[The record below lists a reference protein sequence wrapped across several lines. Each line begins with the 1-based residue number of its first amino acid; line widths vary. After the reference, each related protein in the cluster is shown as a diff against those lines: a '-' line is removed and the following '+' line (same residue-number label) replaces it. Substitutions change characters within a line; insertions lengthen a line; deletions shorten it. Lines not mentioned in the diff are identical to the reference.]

1 MYLARLKAQS
11 GFLLAL
17 KCLERAPIEQHATLS
32 TQVER
37 EIEIMANLR
46 SVCIDQQFKQ
56 PSSMEPAWPEEL
68 LMQVTQL
75 TGRHP
80 NIIRLYDYFY
90 DERHLYLMMEYA
102 GSGELFHQL
111 NKRGRFSDRRS
122 AMVSTLV
129 IVLPF
134 PPQPWKP
141 KTVADPQYTYQVAEG
156 LAYLHSKNVIHRDIK
171 PENLMIGLN
180 GEIKIGDFGW
190 SVYSPEERQSTLCGT
205 PSYIS
210 PEMLLGKP
218 HGKAVDV
225 WALGVLAYE
234 MVTGDEPFAGND
246 QRSEYCPTRLQES
259 PCLLWCSGENIAS
272 RAGNVS

>member
-1 MYLARLKAQS
+1 MGLEPGISAPLGKGKFGRVYLARLKAQS

-37 EIEIMANLR
+37 EIEIMANL
-46 SVCIDQQFKQ
+46 
-56 PSSMEPAWPEEL
+56 
-68 LMQVTQL
+68 
-75 TGRHP
+75 RHP

-122 AMVSTLV
+122 AM
-129 IVLPF
+129 
-134 PPQPWKP
+134 
-141 KTVADPQYTYQVAEG
+141 YTYQVAEG

-246 QRSEYCPTRLQES
+246 QRTAR
-259 PCLLWCSGENIAS
+259 I
-272 RAGNVS
+272 